1 MATAPLRP
9 DEVFRELKS
18 WWELHDGFG
27 LAYVFSTDLVSM
39 AWLGRRIEEALQAP
53 SPGSPGLQFVSHF
66 GQQAADLLEGLALR
80 HRSLHWV
87 PLQSSQQAAWLKTLN
102 ENRQAL
108 IHSGHLFVLW
118 VDQADVNEVDAL
130 APDLW
135 SVRSWVHLAA
145 PRAGRSS
152 IEQHVSMD
160 WGAGTPALA
169 PHAVPTP
176 GLRHP
181 LPATIAQWQSSFA
194 AWQGSPP
201 ALRKRLSPTLARRAA
216 EDARHLRRF
225 DLAQTLLE
233 QAVHVAGEQAQAI
246 EQAHALLSLG
256 DLQSRLGA
264 VDEARDLYTQ
274 AIGLYEKEQDDAG
287 LAYTHTEMAALY
299 DPQSNQAVRHAA
311 LATRHAQRSQLP
323 PVIEWVTQRSR

>member
-53 SPGSPGLQFVSHF
+53 SPGSPGLQFVPHF
-66 GQQAADLLEGLALR
+66 GQQAADLLAGLALR
-80 HRSLHWV
+80 RRSLHWI

-152 IEQHVSMD
+152 IEQH
-160 WGAGTPALA
+160 
-169 PHAVPTP
+169 AVPTP

-181 LPATIAQWQSSFA
+181 QPATIAQWQNSFA
-194 AWQGSPP
+194 AWQARPA

-216 EDARHLRRF
+216 EDARRMRRF
-225 DLAQTLLE
+225 DLAQTLLK
-233 QAVHVAGEQAQAI
+233 QAVQVAGEQAQAI
-246 EQAHALLSLG
+246 EQAHALKSLG

-274 AIGLYEKEQDDAG
+274 AIGLFEKEQDDVG
-287 LAYTHTEMAALY
+287 LAYTHAEMAALSE
-299 DPQSNQAVRHAA
+299 PQSNQAVHHSA
-311 LATRHAQRSQLP
+311 LATQHARRSHLP
-323 PVIEWVTQRSR
+323 PVIE